1 MISCSYP
8 LQFSLKKSAS
18 DFGSLSSWIDERS
31 NDSEGSFNDKGL
43 SDGKESLDDGGRS
56 NDGKGKGKGS
66 VGDGGLTDGEE

>member
-31 NDSEGSFNDKGL
+31 NDCEGL
-43 SDGKESLDDGGRS
+43 CDGKESLDDKGRS
-56 NDGKGKGKGS
+56 NDDKGKGKAS
-66 VGDGGLTDGEE
+66 VGDGGLNDGEE